1 MLLTA
6 TESSTESY
14 YGEQGLYFV
23 GTDGQSCLV
32 PRRELPAFIYK
43 TISRLIIE
51 GFIINGFVWQRDFM
65 LYVLFQRRMVQSIL
79 LSGVQNPM
87 NLLLSMDVS
96 KLY

>member
-1 MLLTA
+1 MENKGCTSLVQMARVVLYQDVSYLL
-6 TESSTESY
+6 
-14 YGEQGLYFV
+14 L
-23 GTDGQSCLV
+23 
-32 PRRELPAFIYK
+32 YK